1 MATDDGLLYLIKWNN
16 LSYAHATWESSA
28 DLRDDAALKTYHD
41 RVAAGH
47 RAAKVTNK
55 FFRSS
60 AGKKGGKA
68 GKGAKGG
75 KKRGRPSKVS
85 NEYLSGTRV
94 VLDDLM
100 ATGDVMGM
108 VNNDLLPEK
117 VKGRDMKLRG
127 YQAEGV
133 QFMLYNWSQNR
144 SSILA
149 DEMGLGKTIQ
159 TVTFIHVLQRHIQ
172 RKRALRH
179 PVLVVVPLSCLRQW
193 EREIAVWSHLRT
205 IVWHGDA
212 ASRKMIR
219 AHDWFLPDLWKTGE
233 TAPSTTSKSYDEKP
247 FGFDIVLATYE
258 SCTGDQLTR
267 MCLGQME
274 WGLIVVDE
282 AHRLKN
288 ENSLLAKTLE
298 RFHCVGTRL
307 LLTGT
312 PIQNNIGELW
322 ALMHFLDPDVF
333 GDKEAFM
340 ERHDEMDSMEAL
352 EALHDDLKSYMIRR
366 VKEDVEKSIKPK
378 VETLVECELTVFQKV
393 YYKALFERNAA
404 FLYKGVRKRDRQ
416 GLWNIQMHLR
426 KCCNHPWLLSGVRD
440 KHVGDHASLMSKA
453 DMKDKLVRGSGKMVL
468 LDKLLDK
475 MRADGQRVLIFSQMV
490 RRTCACVWWEKAR
503 ERARG
508 GEESVRGREGRQG
521 DRGREDLRVKRA
533 RIVSN
538 MFHPLSAL

>member
-60 AGKKGGKA
+60 AGKKGGKG

-85 NEYLSGTRV
+85 SEYLSGTRV

-100 ATGDVMGM
+100 ATDDVVGM

-159 TVTFIHVLQRHIQ
+159 TVTYIHVLQRHIQ

-212 ASRKMIR
+212 ASRKMIH

-378 VETLVECELTVFQKV
+378 VGGAKLSM
-393 YYKALFERNAA
+393 AA
-404 FLYKGVRKRDRQ
+404 
-416 GLWNIQMHLR
+416 
-426 KCCNHPWLLSGVRD
+426 
-440 KHVGDHASLMSKA
+440 LMSNKPSTPKPQAAAAVEEEAVGA
-453 DMKDKLVRGSGKMVL
+453 DLGESGIARAL
-468 LDKLLDK
+468 LIQPFG
-475 MRADGQRVLIFSQMV
+475 AGGEGAAAAV
-490 RRTCACVWWEKAR
+490 RR
-503 ERARG
+503 
-508 GEESVRGREGRQG
+508 
-521 DRGREDLRVKRA
+521 
-533 RIVSN
+533 
-538 MFHPLSAL
+538 

>member
-1 MATDDGLLYLIKWNN
+1 M
-16 LSYAHATWESSA
+16 
-28 DLRDDAALKTYHD
+28 
-41 RVAAGH
+41 
-47 RAAKVTNK
+47 
-55 FFRSS
+55 
-60 AGKKGGKA
+60 
-68 GKGAKGG
+68 
-75 KKRGRPSKVS
+75 
-85 NEYLSGTRV
+85 
-94 VLDDLM
+94 
-100 ATGDVMGM
+100 
-108 VNNDLLPEK
+108 
-117 VKGRDMKLRG
+117 
-127 YQAEGV
+127 
-133 QFMLYNWSQNR
+133 
-144 SSILA
+144 
-149 DEMGLGKTIQ
+149 
-159 TVTFIHVLQRHIQ
+159 
-172 RKRALRH
+172 
-179 PVLVVVPLSCLRQW
+179 
-193 EREIAVWSHLRT
+193 
-205 IVWHGDA
+205 
-212 ASRKMIR
+212 
-219 AHDWFLPDLWKTGE
+219 
-233 TAPSTTSKSYDEKP
+233 
-247 FGFDIVLATYE
+247 
-258 SCTGDQLTR
+258 
-267 MCLGQME
+267 
-274 WGLIVVDE
+274 IVVDE

-490 RRTCACVWWEKAR
+490 RRTCALCLVGKGAR
-503 ERARG
+503 ESEGRRRECERARG
-508 GEESVRGREGRQG
+508 ATGR
-521 DRGREDLRVKRA
+521 LRA
-533 RIVSN
+533 RG
-538 MFHPLSAL
+538 LEG